1 MQKRINTYET
11 NITLPYKTTNSNTKV
26 MNTLFNAY
34 KEVASKNEY
43 TNYNRSNVS
52 YGLSGSP
59 GNYTFTLKITY
70 RETKRANGICNEKAK
85 AIVSSITQVGM
96 DDHEKVKAIHDYVV
110 KHISYDTSYKA
121 YTDMKHL

>member
-1 MQKRINTYET
+1 MQNTGDAALLAAFKDEVQKRINAYET
-11 NITLPYKTTNSNTKV
+11 NITLPYKTTNSNTKEV

-43 TNYNRSNVS
+43 TNNNRSNVS

-70 RETKRANGICNEKAK
+70 RETKEQTEYVMKQAK

-96 DDHEKVKAIHDYVV
+96 DDHEK
-110 KHISYDTSYKA
+110 
-121 YTDMKHL
+121 